1 MPQWGSRIAI
11 ACALT
16 MALVGCTPT
25 PAPPDA
31 ITQAEIEAKQRLKQ
45 ENAALD
51 TYVEAERATIPAI
64 LESAPGMY
72 SEVTVEGVYPD
83 TVLFRYVYADVLD
96 PAFAADY
103 FEGMVPTFQT
113 MCDTTVFPG
122 MESAGVPGPQKVTFS
137 FFNVDGSE
145 LWSKTFEAS

>member
-1 MPQWGSRIAI
+1 MPRWASRIAV

-16 MALVGCTPT
+16 MTLVGCTPT
-25 PAPPDA
+25 PEPPDA
-31 ITQAEIEAKQRLKQ
+31 STQAAIEAKQKLKQ

-51 TYVEAERATIPAI
+51 TYVQAERDTIPAI
-64 LESAPGMY
+64 LEATPGMY
-72 SEVTVEGVYPD
+72 SEVTVESVYPD
-83 TVLFRYVYADVLD
+83 TVLYRYVYADVLD
-96 PAFAADY
+96 PTFAADY
-103 FEGMVPTFQT
+103 FEGMVPTFQS

>member
-1 MPQWGSRIAI
+1 MLRWASRIAV
-11 ACALT
+11 ASALT
-16 MALVGCTPT
+16 VALVGCTPT
-25 PAPPDA
+25 PEPPDA
-31 ITQAEIEAKQRLKQ
+31 STQAEIEAKRQLKQ
-45 ENAALD
+45 DNAALD

-72 SEVTVEGVYPD
+72 SEVTVDRVYPD
-83 TVLFRYVYADVLD
+83 TVLYRYVYAEVLD
-96 PAFAADY
+96 PTFAADY
-103 FEGMVPTFQT
+103 FDGMVPTFQS